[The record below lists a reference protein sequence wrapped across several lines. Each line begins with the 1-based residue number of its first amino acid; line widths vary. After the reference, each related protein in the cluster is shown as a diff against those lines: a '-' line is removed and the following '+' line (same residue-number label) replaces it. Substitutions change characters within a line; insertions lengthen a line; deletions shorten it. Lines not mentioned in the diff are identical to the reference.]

1 VAESQLRAAAL
12 AALTVA
18 VGVVAEATA
27 PSASPLLTAT
37 DLLTGC
43 VCAVAGAWL
52 SRTSLARGS
61 VIVGLGLLWFAGT
74 AAGGWSSGPTAIIAA
89 ALLAYRVP
97 LIAVAWQLPGATWR
111 LAAGVA
117 VIGSVALALPV
128 RGAGIATASLLAVG
142 AVRSIAAS
150 RTRRVDARSGLVMRS
165 LFCVALAAIWL
176 STAAGAAGDGLDVGN
191 DLLVSL
197 IVVAIVWPVD
207 VTRSRGVAGA
217 VIIELGPA
225 ADAVS
230 PVVARLRRMLAD
242 DSLRVRFQTSTGEW
256 VDDSGRPAEPPDPAN
271 PRLTRVTTA
280 SGGAVVLLHGS
291 AATVRPDLSSA
302 AAAASGLA
310 HDRVELDAEA
320 RRQAELVAA
329 SRRRL
334 LDTADEERRA
344 LEAELRHGPLATL
357 AQVDEALRSVG
368 APVGEELR
376 AVLLDAVD
384 DLVQLG
390 RGLYPAAVS
399 SEDLEPALQ
408 RLAETTPLES
418 VVEVTGDVA
427 ALSMSDRALVWF
439 VCSECLTNAVRHAQA
454 TRITIRC
461 QIGEGVRVEA
471 VDDGIG
477 GASVGRD
484 RGLRGLADRLDTAG
498 GHLTVDSP
506 PGGPTVV
513 VASAPVSGPPAS
525 GSS

>member
-1 VAESQLRAAAL
+1 VAKSQLRAAAL
-12 AALTVA
+12 AALTIA
-18 VGVVAEATA
+18 GGVVAEASA
-27 PSASPLLTAT
+27 PSTSPLLTAT
-37 DLLTGC
+37 DFFAGC

-52 SRTSLARGS
+52 SRKSLGRGS
-61 VIVGLGLLWFAGT
+61 VIVGMGLLWFAGT
-74 AAGGWSSGPTAIIAA
+74 AAGGWPGGPAAIVTA

-97 LIAVAWQLPGATWR
+97 LIAVVWQLPGATWR
-111 LAAGVA
+111 LAAGAA
-117 VIGSVALALPV
+117 VLGTVALALPV
-128 RGAGIATASLLAVG
+128 RGAGIATASLLAIG
-142 AVRSIAAS
+142 AARSVAAS
-150 RTRRVDARSGLVMRS
+150 RTRRVDARSELVTRS
-165 LFCVALAAIWL
+165 LLAVALAVIWL
-176 STAAGAAGDGLDVGN
+176 STAAGAAGDGFDVGN

-197 IVVAIVWPVD
+197 IVVAVVWPVD

-242 DSLRVRFQTSTGEW
+242 DSLLVRFQTSTGEW

-271 PRLTRVTTA
+271 PRVTHVTTA
-280 SGGAVVLLHGS
+280 AGGAVVLLHGS

-310 HDRVELDAEA
+310 HERVELDAES

-334 LDTADEERRA
+334 LDTADEERRL
-344 LEAELRHGPLATL
+344 LEAELRNGPLATL
-357 AQVDEALRSVG
+357 AQVDDALRGVG
-368 APVGEELR
+368 TSVGEELR

-399 SEDLEPALQ
+399 SDGLEPALR
-408 RLAETTPLES
+408 RLVETTPLES

-427 ALSMSDRALVWF
+427 ALSMADRALVWF
-439 VCSECLTNAVRHAQA
+439 VCSECLTNTVRHAQA
-454 TRITIRC
+454 TRVTIRC
-461 QIGEGVRVEA
+461 EIADGVRIAVE
-471 VDDGIG
+471 DDGTG
-477 GASVGRD
+477 GASVGVD

-498 GHLTVDSP
+498 GQLSVDSP

-513 VASAPVSGPPAS
+513 VASAPLLRWSAPEPS
-525 GSS
+525 